1 MALNC
6 GTFGLSQK
14 SLPLGEF
21 LLLLSNTHRLL
32 NSSVHFKKH
41 ACWKYSIYLNRPPSG
56 HRVMNSGKN
65 ANQVCVQRSRENL
78 TFQSIAL
85 SMIYFTHMW
94 LEERTRPTML
104 LFSIYQTTFLTL
116 FHPRIIRFNGKNLI
130 LLFSIRF
137 YSSEIEK
144 LT

>member
-1 MALNC
+1 MSTYAMAVFRVVCVSQSCSSVKPLTRIDQEGATGRALDHAMALNC

-21 LLLLSNTHRLL
+21 LLLLSNAHRLL

-85 SMIYFTHMW
+85 SMIYFTHM
-94 LEERTRPTML
+94 
-104 LFSIYQTTFLTL
+104 
-116 FHPRIIRFNGKNLI
+116 
-130 LLFSIRF
+130 
-137 YSSEIEK
+137 
-144 LT
+144 